1 MTIVIRRPVG
11 VFVGLLATAALVTA
25 CGSGPSQVGTA
36 LIVGNTSVSV
46 NQVQQELNDILSTQS
61 AAQQAQAQGQL
72 AQTSRSIVT
81 THVLHALVAHAAAR
95 EGITVSD
102 PQIDQLITQSG
113 GIGKVAQTLGVAQA
127 NARDVV
133 RDVLLEASLAR
144 KYADK
149 LTVKF
154 GYVVAMSR
162 ADAVA
167 KAQQLAANP
176 NALPDMISA
185 ANAAAAS
192 SGQQGSAGG
201 TDTTFSISTY
211 LQSVAQ
217 AEQQSGQAPTEND
230 GPIFGTPANT
240 VVAFQPD
247 PSQGSA
253 WIVALIKSRDT
264 SGTAAASGSAASGAD
279 LSTLEQIGVNL
290 LQPDATQLGVRISP
304 RYGDWNQPSMQVVA
318 SGDSNAGVEYAV
330 HQSQP

>member
-11 VFVGLLATAALVTA
+11 VLVGLAATAALVTA

-46 NQVQQELNDILSTQS
+46 DQVQQELNDILNTQS
-61 AAQQAQAQGQL
+61 TAQQALAQGQL

-81 THVLHALVAHAAAR
+81 THVLHELVTRAAAR
-95 EGITVSD
+95 EGLTVSD
-102 PQIDQLITQSG
+102 PQIDQLISQSG
-113 GIGKVAQTLGVAQA
+113 GVDKVAQSLGTAPSDT
-127 NARDVV
+127 RDVV
-133 RDVLLEASLAR
+133 KDVLLEASLAR

-162 ADAVA
+162 QDALT
-167 KAQQLAANP
+167 KAQQLAADP
-176 NALPDMISA
+176 NGLPAMINQ
-185 ANAAAAS
+185 ANAAVAA

-201 TDTTFSISTY
+201 TDTSFSISTY

-217 AEQQSGQAPTEND
+217 AEQQNGQAPTEND
-230 GPIFGTPANT
+230 GPIFGTPVNT

-253 WIVALIKSRDT
+253 WIVALIKSRDE
-264 SGTAAASGSAASGAD
+264 SGTTPAGGSPASSAD
-279 LSTLEQIGVNL
+279 LSTLEQIGVSL
-290 LQPDATQLGVRISP
+290 LQPDASQAGIRISP
-304 RYGDWNQPSMQVVA
+304 RYGVWNQSSMQVVA
-318 SGDSNAGVEYAV
+318 ANDQNAGVEIPV
-330 HQSQP
+330 RSTQP